1 MYQEKKKRLKKMLRN
16 SLGPVK
22 FMSIPLKTYHGALDG
37 FIYYK

>member
-1 MYQEKKKRLKKMLRN
+1 MLRN